1 MSVVPELY
9 EISLRPGDRL
19 TLPINVTTARTI
31 PLDVYIVFD
40 LSYSL
45 QEEIGAIRSVS
56 DQISELQ

>member
-40 LSYSL
+40 HSQSL
-45 QEEIGAIRSVS
+45 MQEIDATRLVS